1 MKEGETRTN
10 RLELMKGGEYKTLEI
25 RKVRE
30 YKTLVDYILKKF
42 IEKTDEKQD
51 SRKTQKKVFKFVTQ

>member
-25 RKVRE
+25 RKVRK
-30 YKTLVDYILKKF
+30 YKTLVEYILKKF
-42 IEKTDEKQD
+42 IEKTDEK
-51 SRKTQKKVFKFVTQ
+51 